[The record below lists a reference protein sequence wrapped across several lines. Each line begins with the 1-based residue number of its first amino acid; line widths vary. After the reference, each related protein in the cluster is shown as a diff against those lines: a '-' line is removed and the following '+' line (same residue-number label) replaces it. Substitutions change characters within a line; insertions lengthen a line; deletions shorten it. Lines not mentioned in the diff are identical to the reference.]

1 MLSIQKMKVLHLG
14 KLCPPNEGGIELFT
28 FDLLENLNKKGVK
41 ADLLCFGEDTKIDM
55 YKGFRYFSCKM
66 ILKLNSA
73 PLSYDYFRVFRSI
86 EKNYDI
92 IHIHTPNPLAEFL
105 GLISEKPIIVH
116 WHSDIVRQKISYKF
130 YKPFQQKLLKKS
142 QKIIATSPQYLQTS
156 LQLQNHKEKAVVIP
170 SGLNP
175 SRLENKVSDE
185 KFEKIRSKI
194 QDKKIVLSV
203 GRLVEYKGFSYLIE
217 AAKFLGDDVLVLIIG
232 GGPLYNSL
240 KNKIEELGLERKVFL
255 LGRVENISPFLK
267 ICNLFCLP
275 SIERNEAFGLSLVE
289 AMYFG
294 KPLITTDVKGS
305 GMSYVNRHNETG
317 LVVPP
322 KNPEALAEA
331 INKILY
337 DKDLYN
343 RFSENAKSRFKEF
356 DINSIADKIINL
368 YQEVLKC

>member
-1 MLSIQKMKVLHLG
+1 MKVLHLG

-92 IHIHTPNPLAEFL
+92 IHIHAPNPLAEFL
-105 GLISEKPIIVH
+105 GLISQKPIIVH

-142 QKIIATSPQYLQTS
+142 QKIIATSSQYLETS

-175 SRLENKVSDE
+175 SRLEDKVSDE
-185 KFEKIRSKI
+185 KFEKIRSEI

-368 YQEVLKC
+368 YQEVSKC